1 MALLEITVTPTPEKC
16 IELNQTF
23 YSLLGNLQQVFSNFK
38 TENTEN
44 SIRFV
49 AELENEAHLKKVA
62 ASNDFILL
70 LGAVRTLGIKSEI
83 LINGIESK
91 DLEYNS

>member
-1 MALLEITVTPTPEKC
+1 MLEIIVTPIPEKC

-23 YSLLGNLQQVFSNFK
+23 YSLVGSLQQVFSNFK

-44 SIRFV
+44 SISFSV
-49 AELENEAHLKKVA
+49 ELENEAHLKKVA

-83 LINGIESK
+83 LINGIKSK